1 MAGES
6 TAIPHRQ
13 LRGIVAE
20 HVRAAI
26 LDGKYVPGEW
36 LRQQRLAEE
45 LGVSQMPVR
54 EALRQ
59 LATEGVVEHIPYRGA
74 RVIQFSA
81 DDVADLYAHRSH
93 LESRA
98 AREAA
103 KNITAENLS
112 ELRELHAQMGKSLT
126 PESFSEYSY
135 LNRRFHR
142 VVYTA
147 SQRDYLIRALDQ
159 IWTAFPTMMMSYF
172 AQATTETVA
181 ERHARDLEEHAAIV
195 DALER
200 RSSEEAEELMRQHID
215 ENCEE
220 LLGVL
225 AAQQ

>member
-6 TAIPHRQ
+6 TAIPRRQ

-20 HVRAAI
+20 RVRTAI
-26 LDGKYVPGEW
+26 LDGKYLPGEW

-59 LATEGVVEHIPYRGA
+59 LATEGVVEHVPYRGA
-74 RVIQFSA
+74 RVIRFSA
-81 DDVADLYAHRSH
+81 NDVADLYAHRSH

-98 AREAA
+98 ARAAA
-103 KNITAENLS
+103 KHIAAE
-112 ELRELHAQMGKSLT
+112 ELIQLRDLLAQMGTSLA
-126 PESFSEYSY
+126 PESFSEYSH

-142 VVYTA
+142 AIYSA

-172 AQATTETVA
+172 AQMTTSSVA
-181 ERHARDLEEHAAIV
+181 ERHTRDLEEHAAIL

-200 RSSEEAEELMRQHID
+200 RNSEEAAELMRCHID

-220 LLGVL
+220 LLAVL
-225 AAQQ
+225 AAQH